1 VYALVVSVVVLA
13 LGTWLIVD
21 GRREAARLRAIAAGR
36 PGESICRFARAFDVR
51 RTDTGI
57 VRAVYEELG
66 RCFGTG
72 LAPFPLRA
80 DDDLFGELALDGDDF
95 ELAVVDIASRSGRS
109 LEGCERNPLYGSLRT
124 PRDLVQFL
132 MAQPRR
138 A

>member
-1 VYALVVSVVVLA
+1 VLALVVSLVVLV
-13 LGTWLIVD
+13 GGVWLIVD
-21 GRREAARLRAIAAGR
+21 GRRDAARLRAIAAAR

-51 RTDTGI
+51 RVDTGI

-66 RCFGTG
+66 CAFGTA

-95 ELAVVDIASRSGRS
+95 DLLVADIAARVGRS
-109 LEGCERNPLYGSLRT
+109 LCDVERNPLHGVVRS
-124 PRDLVQFL
+124 PRDLVHFL